1 MQAAVLADWVGHA
14 VTLRLGDLGVKQVV
28 YLLISGLDSIEGGD
42 NYSGLLSSPA
52 AGRRRK
58 ENGLLTGCGGIR
70 KEISEV
76 VSHVNIATPDVAL
89 VMPEVRALGTMFI
102 S

>member
-28 YLLISGLDSIEGGD
+28 YLLISGLDSIGGSD
-42 NYSGLLSSPA
+42 YFSGLLSSPA
-52 AGRRRK
+52 AGKRRK
-58 ENGLLTGCGGIR
+58 ENGLLTGYGGVR
-70 KEISEV
+70 KEISDV
-76 VSHVNIATPDVAL
+76 VSHSNIATPDV
-89 VMPEVRALGTMFI
+89 VVVTPEVRALGKMFI